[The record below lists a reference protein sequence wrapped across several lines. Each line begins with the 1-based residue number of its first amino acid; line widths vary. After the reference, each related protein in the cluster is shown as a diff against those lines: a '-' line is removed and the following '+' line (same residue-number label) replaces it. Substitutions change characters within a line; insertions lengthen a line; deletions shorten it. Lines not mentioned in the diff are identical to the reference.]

1 MRTFLLILIMG
12 LAFSACGDKDDGGDK
27 TCDCTVKLYPFGSPC
42 GCGLAQCGC
51 VEDKAG
57 ILPIMINNVPVRI
70 KLDEYAGVPS
80 EQEVVGQFTALFDL
94 IVQNNGLGTNTI
106 PNFQTIIDRGL
117 MIVVKDREG
126 NRYIATDGNTL
137 DVRATFIA
145 DEGLSGGT
153 SYNRFRMITNTM
165 AENQTFTQR

>member
-1 MRTFLLILIMG
+1 MRKILLILIMG

-70 KLDEYAGVPS
+70 KLDEYAGVPTPQRVV
-80 EQEVVGQFTALFDL
+80 EQITALF
-94 IVQNNGLGTNTI
+94 VMNEQMNNPVI
-106 PNFQTIIDRGL
+106 FPNFQTIIDRGL

-126 NRYIATDGNTL
+126 SRYIPTDGNTL
-137 DVRATFIA
+137 DVKATFIA
-145 DEGLSGGT
+145 DEDLSGGT
-153 SYNRFRMITNTM
+153 NYGRFGNAINTM
-165 AENQTFTQR
+165 AENQTFTPR

>member
-1 MRTFLLILIMG
+1 MRKILLIAVIAVMAVMVG
-12 LAFSACGDKDDGGDK
+12 CKDGGDK

-70 KLDEYAGVPS
+70 KLDEYAGVPTPQRVV
-80 EQEVVGQFTALFDL
+80 EQITALFVMMD
-94 IVQNNGLGTNTI
+94 QTKDNPTFAI
-106 PNFQTIIDRGL
+106 PHFQTIIDRGL
-117 MIVVKDREG
+117 MIVVKDRTG
-126 NRYIATDGNTL
+126 NRYVVTDGNTL

-145 DEGLSGGT
+145 DEVLSGGT
-153 SYNRFRMITNTM
+153 NYGRFQTAINTM